1 MLVDAQNLF
10 SDEQAITAAAAS
22 ENLID
27 LGEARDI
34 GTGENLFVVL
44 VVDTTLDDSGDDS
57 TVAVTLQTDD
67 NSDFSS
73 PTTSQTLFTIAATA
87 AAGTKYI
94 ARIQPDAVN
103 ERYARLYYTPANGNL
118 SAGAVT
124 AFITHDIDKYVA
136 YADNI
141 TIS

>member
-44 VVDTTLDDSGDDS
+44 IVDTPLDDSGDDS
-57 TVAVTLQTDD
+57 AVAVTLQTDD
-67 NSDFSS
+67 NSSFNSAVDK
-73 PTTSQTLFTIAATA
+73 QTLFTIPAVSAK
-87 AAGTKYI
+87 GTKFI
-94 ARIQPDAVN
+94 ARIQPDACN
-103 ERYARLYYTPANGNL
+103 EQYARLYYTPSNGNL

>member
-22 ENLID
+22 ENIID

-34 GTGENLFVVL
+34 GTGENLYVVL

-67 NSDFSS
+67 NESFASAVNR
-73 PTTSQTLFTIAATA
+73 QTLFTIAATA

-94 ARIQPDAVN
+94 ARIQPDALN
-103 ERYARLYYTPANGNL
+103 EQYARLYYTPANGNL

-124 AFITHDIDKYVA
+124 AFLTRDIDKYVA